1 MQVINITDAQKQFAE
16 IINLVQNGIE
26 IMLIDNDKPA
36 IKMVLVS
43 DNIQESE
50 SPRILGL
57 HQGQGWMSEDFDEP
71 LPDEFWLGK

>member
-1 MQVINITDAQKQFAE
+1 MQIINIADAQKQFAE
-16 IINLVQNGIE
+16 IIDLVQNGTE
-26 IMLIDNDKPA
+26 IMLVDSNKPA

-50 SPRILGL
+50 SPRVLGL

>member
-1 MQVINITDAQKQFAE
+1 MQIININDAQKQFTE
-16 IINLVQNGIE
+16 IIDLVQNGTE
-26 IMLIDNDKPA
+26 IMLVDNDKPV

-57 HQGQGWMSEDFDEP
+57 HQGQGWMSEDFCEP
-71 LPDEFWLGK
+71 LSNEFWLGK